1 MKMVILA
8 GGQRS
13 TISEEWE
20 GLPKPMLQIGGRPI
34 LWHIMKHASLC
45 GIHEFIVCGGYKIET
60 IKDYFLDFYIYQS
73 DIVVDTGKN
82 TVEILNQSTED
93 WNVTIVDTG
102 INTLPIER
110 VKKVLDLV
118 DEDFLVSYG
127 DCLSD
132 ISFHD
137 MEKFHKKEH
146 GEMTVAVARP
156 TGRKIPISFFEG
168 DNVWGSSDD
177 AWTSAG
183 TFIIHRDCFS
193 HVKAQGEI
201 EDVLG
206 QMTSAVY
213 KHKGFYS
220 TIETLRD
227 KSAAE
232 KMWADGRAPWMGVL

>member
-13 TISEEWE
+13 TISDERE

-45 GIHEFIVCGGYKIET
+45 GIHEFIVCGGYKIEM
-60 IKDYFLDFYIYQS
+60 IKDYFLDFYLYQS
-73 DIVVDTGKN
+73 DIKVDTGKN
-82 TVEILNQSTED
+82 TVEILDQNTED

-102 INTLPIER
+102 INTLPTQR
-110 VKKVLDLV
+110 VKRVMDILD
-118 DEDFLVSYG
+118 DEFLISYG

-137 MEKFHKKEH
+137 MQSFHRKENK
-146 GEMTVAVARP
+146 EITVAVARP

-168 DNVWGSSDD
+168 GNAWESGGE

-183 TFIIHRDCFS
+183 TFIVRRDYFS
-193 HVKAQGEI
+193 SVETQGDI
-201 EDVLG
+201 EDALG
-206 QMTSAVY
+206 KTTSAIY
-213 KHKGFYS
+213 RHKGFYS

-227 KSAAE
+227 KAAAE
-232 KMWADGRAPWMGVL
+232 KMWANGQAPWMGIL